1 MTTYV
6 TVEGVDGVLGT
17 EWTTADK
24 KASAVLQANAY
35 MTSLNLQGID
45 LNAIPADVITA
56 GAYLA
61 KSAAEGTLYKQQTES
76 GSLTSK
82 TVDAD
87 GVKVSKTYASGQ
99 ATSTQLLPADVQLA
113 LSLLGQWRSN
123 PLAFRVY
130 R

>member
-1 MTTYV
+1 MTTYI
-6 TVEGVDGVLGT
+6 TVADVDEILGPD
-17 EWTTADK
+17 WTTTDK
-24 KASAVLQANAY
+24 KQMAVLQANAY

-45 LNAIPADVITA
+45 LTAIPEDVITA

-113 LSLLGQWRSN
+113 LSLLWQWRSN

>member
-1 MTTYV
+1 MATYI
-6 TVEGVDGVLGT
+6 TVADVDALLGNDWT
-17 EWTTADK
+17 ETDK
-24 KASAVLQANAY
+24 KARAVLQANAY
-35 MTSLNLQGID
+35 LTALNLQGITD
-45 LNAIPADVITA
+45 ATPDDVKMA

-61 KSAAEGTLYKQQTES
+61 STAATGMLYRQQTES
-76 GSLTSK
+76 GALSSK

-99 ATSTQLLPADVQLA
+99 TSSTSLLPDNVQLA
-113 LSLLGQWRSN
+113 LALLQPWRSN